1 MTMKKIDSSEELKNF
16 VEANVYS
23 SDNPYLNANEK
34 LEVAMW
40 FALPSVLTSYCFLAT
55 SIYSVNYS
63 LNWFYL
69 FGIPIAVNL
78 VSGLFNWFFY
88 SKRLNVFLGV
98 TILNAWLLF
107 VIQVAGILF
116 LVFKSAYILVA
127 VFIVFTFNPFFN
139 PLEPYAY
146 LYSYFSNKTH
156 KMHPYYAF
164 FKRFY
169 KYRFP
174 FENG

>member
-1 MTMKKIDSSEELKNF
+1 MKKIDSIKELNNY
-16 VEANVYS
+16 VEANVYYS
-23 SDNPYLNANEK
+23 NNPYLNASEK

-40 FALPSVLTSYCFLAT
+40 FALPSVLTSYSLLAV

-69 FGIPIAVNL
+69 FGIPITVNL
-78 VSGLFNWFFY
+78 VSGLINWFFY
-88 SKRLNVFLGV
+88 SKKLNILLGV
-98 TILNAWLLF
+98 TVLNGGLLF
-107 VIQVAGILF
+107 IIQIAGIIF
-116 LVFKSAYILVA
+116 LVSKSAYILV
-127 VFIVFTFNPFFN
+127 ILLNNPFFN
-139 PLEPYAY
+139 PLQPHLYFYFY
-146 LYSYFSNKTH
+146 LLNKRYKIH
-156 KMHPYYAF
+156 GYYAF

>member
-1 MTMKKIDSSEELKNF
+1 MKKIDSIKELNNF
-16 VEANVYS
+16 VEANVYY

-40 FALPSVLTSYCFLAT
+40 VALPSVLTSYSLLAT
-55 SIYSVNYS
+55 SIYSVNYP

-69 FGIPIAVNL
+69 FGIPITVNL
-78 VSGLFNWFFY
+78 ISGLINWFFY
-88 SKRLNVFLGV
+88 SRILNIFLGM
-98 TILNAWLLF
+98 TILNGGLLF
-107 VIQVAGILF
+107 IIQIAGIIF
-116 LVFKSAYILVA
+116 LVSKSAYILA
-127 VFIVFTFNPFFN
+127 VLLNPFFN
-139 PLEPYAY
+139 PLQPH
-146 LYSYFSNKTH
+146 LYFYFYFSNKRYKIH
-156 KMHPYYAF
+156 AYYAF